1 MSCTLVEAV
10 GASLNLGDS
19 TAGVDYGT
27 GNGEVAA
34 GYWSRI
40 PVTKEAEDLIRGK
53 EAKFAAAAS
62 RRAMKNMMSKPRDD
76 VQTG

>member
-10 GASLNLGDS
+10 GASFKQGDS
-19 TAGVDYGT
+19 TAGVDYGA
-27 GNGEVAA
+27 GNDELGA

-40 PVTKEAEDLIRGK
+40 PVTKEPEDLIRGK

-62 RRAMKNMMSKPRDD
+62 RRAMKNIMSKPRDD
-76 VQTG
+76 GQTR

>member
-1 MSCTLVEAV
+1 MSTTLTEAV
-10 GASLNLGDS
+10 KIPVNLAG
-19 TAGVDYGT
+19 TTTGVDYGA

-40 PVTKEAEDLIRGK
+40 PVTKEPEDLIRGK

-76 VQTG
+76 VQTR

>member
-1 MSCTLVEAV
+1 MSCTLMETV
-10 GASLNLGDS
+10 GACLNLGDS
-19 TAGVDYGT
+19 TAGVDYGA

-40 PVTKEAEDLIRGK
+40 PVTKEPEDLIRGK

-62 RRAMKNMMSKPRDD
+62 RRAMKKMMSKPRDD
-76 VQTG
+76 PETR